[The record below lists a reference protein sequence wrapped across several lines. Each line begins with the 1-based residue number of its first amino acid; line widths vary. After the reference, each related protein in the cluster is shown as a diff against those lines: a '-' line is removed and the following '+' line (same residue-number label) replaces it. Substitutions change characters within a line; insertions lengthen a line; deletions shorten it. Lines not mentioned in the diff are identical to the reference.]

1 MSRGAFPDELKLG
14 VITPIHK
21 KGPKDDVGNYRPIST
36 LPIFG
41 KIFEKIFNSRIY
53 NFMSQHNI
61 ICDTQFGFRQ
71 NHSTSHAI
79 HHSINFIKESHMLN
93 KHVIGIFIDLS

>member
-1 MSRGAFPDELKLG
+1 MNRGTFPDELKLG

-41 KIFEKIFNSRIY
+41 KIFEKFYIRVY
-53 NFMSQHNI
+53 TTLCHNI
-61 ICDTQFGFRQ
+61 T
-71 NHSTSHAI
+71 
-79 HHSINFIKESHMLN
+79 
-93 KHVIGIFIDLS
+93 